1 MKKIIDFNDNELIYL
16 IRNNNEQ
23 AQNLLIKKYDK
34 FIHLKIHDMQLKN
47 HEDCFQEG
55 LMVLFN
61 CAKTYNE
68 KYNKTFMKYFET
80 ILNNRFIDIK
90 RHQEK
95 DNNYLVLLDEKEI
108 DYCSVLC
115 EDGIKLDFNIN
126 DVFLSKLTL
135 MERSVFY
142 DYYLCNMSIDEIA
155 NKQKV
160 GKKNIYY
167 VIYRIKGKIKKYMV
181 K

>member
-1 MKKIIDFNDNELIYL
+1 MNEIIDFNDNELIYL

-23 AQNLLIKKYDK
+23 ATNLLIKKYDK
-34 FIHLKIHDMQLKN
+34 YIHLKIHDMQLKN
-47 HEDCFQEG
+47 HEDCYQEG
-55 LMVLFN
+55 LMVLFY

-68 KYNKTFMKYFET
+68 MFNKSFMKYFET
-80 ILNNRFIDIK
+80 LLNNRYIDIK
-90 RHQEK
+90 RAQDKES
-95 DNNYLVLLDEKEI
+95 NYLVILDEKEI
-108 DYCSVLC
+108 DYCSILC
-115 EDGIKLDFNIN
+115 EDEEKLDFNIN

-135 MERSVFY
+135 IEKSVFY
-142 DYYLCNMSIDEIA
+142 DYYLCNRTINEIA

-160 GKKNIYY
+160 DKKNIYY